1 MTNHGEANCPL
12 HNFGKVSK
20 KEQKSEINNNNN
32 NNNNKI
38 RAKRMYINVSINI
51 FFSACNGTPRYK

>member
-20 KEQKSEINNNNN
+20 KEQKSEINNN